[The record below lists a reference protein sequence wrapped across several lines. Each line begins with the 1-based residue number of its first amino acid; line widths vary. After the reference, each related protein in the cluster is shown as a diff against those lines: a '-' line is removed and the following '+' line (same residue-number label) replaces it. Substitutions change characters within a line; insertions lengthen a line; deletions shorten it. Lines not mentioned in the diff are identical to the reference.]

1 MTPKQHT
8 SMVKVEVNKQTDL
21 KITAG
26 QYFTWWPYFF
36 KTYRNKFK
44 IKKMTNKTAQPTDL
58 KTELQG

>member
-26 QYFTWWPYFF
+26 RYFTWWPYFL
-36 KTYRNKFK
+36 KTYRKNSKSRK
-44 IKKMTNKTAQPTDL
+44 SQTKLHSLLI
-58 KTELQG
+58 